1 MKKDTIAQIPDV
13 TWCGLNQHV
22 VNFAVLQTSC
32 SSCQDKELEPKS
44 KCDICGNRCNIC
56 SKKDKRKQYIYPP
69 CTGSCGF
76 REHIFKGDNA
86 ASQFCSHILREEYK
100 ESILI
105 AHNAKSFDLYPI
117 LEVLIDQHA
126 IRPDKIIY
134 NGTKVMYMHIAKQ
147 LNLTFLDSLNFLPMK
162 LSDIP
167 KAFGLE
173 ELSKGYFPHNF
184 NRKENQSFRGPY
196 PASHYYGCDYMSSKD
211 RDKLRTWHESK
222 DGEIFDFQD
231 EMLRYCRSDVDI
243 LRR

>member
-126 IRPDKIIY
+126 ILPDKIIY

-173 ELSKGYFPHNF
+173 AIFLIISTERKTRDSEDLTQRLTTMVVTTCLRKTETNSEHGTSQKMVKSSISKTKCY
-184 NRKENQSFRGPY
+184 
-196 PASHYYGCDYMSSKD
+196 
-211 RDKLRTWHESK
+211 
-222 DGEIFDFQD
+222 
-231 EMLRYCRSDVDI
+231 DI
-243 LRR
+243 AVPT